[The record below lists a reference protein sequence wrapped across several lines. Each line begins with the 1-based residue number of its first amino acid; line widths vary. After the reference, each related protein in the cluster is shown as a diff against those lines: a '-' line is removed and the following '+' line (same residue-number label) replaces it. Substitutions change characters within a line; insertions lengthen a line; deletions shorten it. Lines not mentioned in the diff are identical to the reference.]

1 MLFESGLV
9 CEQRYFLIFFIYYP
23 KQGDLYK
30 TILQLLGDPTP
41 FLDGVFA
48 ALAKDGIDI
57 DEYELDHICY
67 RVSADRYD
75 RLRQAL
81 LPLGELLTEKPINGR
96 PIATFKLHT
105 PLVYRDRAIDC
116 LELPSPK
123 ADSPYPEGF
132 EHVELVVPEGLEQFQ
147 RRYKHLV
154 FDTKGLHKAIN
165 ADLRRSYEGF
175 SVKFHEQSLEYVI
188 RYLE

>member
-1 MLFESGLV
+1 
-9 CEQRYFLIFFIYYP
+9 
-23 KQGDLYK
+23 
-30 TILQLLGDPTP
+30 LQHSVIHLLGSPGP
-41 FLDGVFA
+41 FLDRLFA
-48 ALAKDGIDI
+48 ALAEDGI
-57 DEYELDHICY
+57 EVKKYKLDHICY
-67 RVSADRYD
+67 RAGNVERYHQ
-75 RLRQAL
+75 LRQAL
-81 LPLGELLTEKPINGR
+81 IPFGELLTEKPINGR

-105 PLVYRDRAIDC
+105 PLHYQDRAIDC

-123 ADSPYPEGF
+123 TGSPYPDGY
-132 EHVELVVPEGLEQFQ
+132 EHAEFVVPEGLEQFQ
-147 RRYKHLV
+147 RRYKHLQ